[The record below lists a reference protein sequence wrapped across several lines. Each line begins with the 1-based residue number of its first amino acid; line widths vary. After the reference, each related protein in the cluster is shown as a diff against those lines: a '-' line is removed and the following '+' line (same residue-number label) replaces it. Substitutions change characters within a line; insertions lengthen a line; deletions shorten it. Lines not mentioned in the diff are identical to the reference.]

1 MHISK
6 SQQEIHFVSW
16 HSSEVCNGRSAHLRL
31 HGYRIVLRHIFHRCA
46 TEISSWRAGAFSSDG
61 ELWYLFRPMIQGCK
75 LLICCD
81 HKNIMN
87 AMTQHKNLRVL
98 CQIVKLDQEYQAE
111 FEHLAGEL
119 NVGGDGFSRLRMLD
133 HVLLDFYERVLQQC
147 T

>member
-1 MHISK
+1 
-6 SQQEIHFVSW
+6 
-16 HSSEVCNGRSAHLRL
+16 
-31 HGYRIVLRHIFHRCA
+31 
-46 TEISSWRAGAFSSDG
+46 
-61 ELWYLFRPMIQGCK
+61 
-75 LLICCD
+75 
-81 HKNIMN
+81 
-87 AMTQHKNLRVL
+87 MTQHKNLRVL